1 MAYSCTCFTA
11 LEARF
16 LANPLPP
23 GPPLPARSRT
33 TNNRAGLPV
42 PPPSIVPG
50 APDAAALT
58 RADHTSPAQASV
70 QPPLVLVLAA

>member
-1 MAYSCTCFTA
+1 MRLFASFTA
-11 LEARF
+11 FEAHF
-16 LANPLPP
+16 LANPLLP

-50 APDAAALT
+50 ALDAAALT
-58 RADHTSPAQASV
+58 RVGHTSPV
-70 QPPLVLVLAA
+70 QS

>member
-33 TNNRAGLPV
+33 TNSHTV
-42 PPPSIVPG
+42 PLVQLPSILPG
-50 APDAAALT
+50 ALDAAALT